1 MKKIEFVKLTLVA
14 IALSIAS
21 CSSFTPTA
29 EVEANVSETTATQTE
44 VETPA
49 PPQATEVVAVNPEL
63 SLTPA
68 GEWQEN
74 NHVHGI
80 AVNPV
85 EPQILYVATHYGLV
99 QRSPEGEW
107 LFVGSDRSDY
117 MGFATHPK
125 DTYRLYSSGH
135 PREGGNLGFRI
146 TDNQGEDWQVISMP
160 GVDFHALAVAPSNP
174 DLIYGWATSG
184 KKGFF
189 VSADGGKTWDE
200 VRPEG
205 LGGSPFNFV
214 VDPENSDRLFAV
226 TRNGLF
232 ESSDRGNNW
241 QLIPNT
247 DYVPVIGLALVKES
261 DKTAMY
267 GYRVLSSGSGIYK
280 SVDGGTNWEAV
291 SKNVEGTIL
300 YLAVAPSNQDIMYAV
315 NEENTVFQSVDRGK
329 TWKALS

>member
-1 MKKIEFVKLTLVA
+1 MKKIEFVKLTMVA

-21 CSSFTPTA
+21 CSNSTPTA
-29 EVEANVSETTATQTE
+29 QVETNNNETTATQTE
-44 VETPA
+44 NASSTPSEA
-49 PPQATEVVAVNPEL
+49 VKVVAVNPEL

-68 GEWQEN
+68 DDWQEN

-85 EPQILYVATHYGLV
+85 EPQIVYVATHHGLV
-99 QRSPEGEW
+99 QRSLDGKW
-107 LFVGSDRSDY
+107 LLVGSDRSDY
-117 MGFATHPK
+117 MGFAVHPT

-135 PREGGNLGFRI
+135 PHNGGNLGFRV

-174 DLIYGWATSG
+174 DVIYGWATSG
-184 KKGFF
+184 KQGFF
-189 VSADGGKTWDE
+189 VSPDGGKTWDE

-214 VDPENSDRLFAV
+214 VAPENSDRLFAV

-232 ESSDRGNNW
+232 ESTNGGKNW

-247 DYVPVIGLALVKES
+247 DYVPVIGLALVKEG

-267 GYRVLSSGSGIYK
+267 GYRVLNSGGGIYQ
-280 SVDGGTNWEAV
+280 SVDGGTDWELI
-291 SKNVEGTIL
+291 SNKIEGTIL
-300 YLAVAPSNQDIMYAV
+300 YLTVAPSNPDIMYAV
-315 NEENTVFQSVDRGK
+315 NEENTIFQSVDRGK
-329 TWKALS
+329 SWKPLS